1 MSKIVWIASYPKS
14 GNTWMRAFLSN
25 LVSSRSRAQDIN
37 TLGEF
42 CNNES
47 NAKHY
52 RRFFDKPLT
61 EVDAAAIARIRS
73 EVQKSI
79 AIKKTGITF
88 LKSHNYMGSYE
99 GYPLHNPNLT
109 AGWIYIVRNPLDV
122 IISMTY
128 HYGVSVDDA
137 IDFLNSEET
146 ATESSDSNVYSPL
159 SSWSTH
165 VASWTGK
172 NHPLVCFV
180 RYEDMLDKALKTFRR
195 VASILGI
202 KDSGAI
208 KQALRKSSF
217 AEMKKQ
223 EAKNGF
229 VERIGESSPFFRKG
243 KKEQWRGVLTQDQ
256 VQRVINKNRVQMERF
271 KYIPK
276 DFRT

>member
-1 MSKIVWIASYPKS
+1 MGKIVWIASYPKS
-14 GNTWMRAFLSN
+14 GNTWMRVFLSN
-25 LVSSRSRAQDIN
+25 LVSGRPGARDIN

-47 NAKHY
+47 NAKFY
-52 RRFFDKPLT
+52 RPFFDKPVA
-61 EVDAAAIARIRS
+61 EVDAAVIAKIRS
-73 EVQKSI
+73 EVQRSI
-79 AIKKTGITF
+79 AIKNAGITF

-99 GYPLHNPNLT
+99 GYPLHHPHLT

-122 IISMTY
+122 VISMTY

-146 ATESSDSNVYSPL
+146 ATEGSESNVYSPL

-165 VASWTGK
+165 VESWTSD
-172 NHPLVCFV
+172 NHPLVCYV
-180 RYEDMLDKALKTFRR
+180 RFEDMLDRAPKTFRR

-223 EAKNGF
+223 EAKSGF

-243 KKEQWRGVLTQDQ
+243 KKDQWHGVLTRDQ
-256 VQRVINKNRVQMERF
+256 VQRVIDKNRAQMERF

-276 DFRT
+276 NFRN